1 MQHFLSMVFS
11 MIPIK
16 KIEELSLRT
25 SPRTGV
31 AIPPIFEQLRLK
43 IRGIYSYLG
52 DCHTSDIG
60 HWFAMTAF
68 GGAILTHLSP

>member
-1 MQHFLSMVFS
+1 M
-11 MIPIK
+11 
-16 KIEELSLRT
+16 RT

-31 AIPPIFEQLRLK
+31 AIPLIFEQLRLK

-52 DCHTSDIG
+52 DCHTSDLG

-68 GGAILTHLSP
+68 LNSPDFFD